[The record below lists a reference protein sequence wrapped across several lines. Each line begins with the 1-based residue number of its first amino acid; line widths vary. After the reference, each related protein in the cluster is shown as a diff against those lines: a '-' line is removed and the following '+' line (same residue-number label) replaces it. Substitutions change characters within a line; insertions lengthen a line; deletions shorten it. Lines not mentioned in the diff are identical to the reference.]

1 MSGASAI
8 ASARRRRTGVQDGM
22 ANKSSQNSSQNS
34 IIQENS
40 NVQLSPL
47 QILKLHDDKIKM
59 LEEWMEN
66 NTNTDTNTD
75 TDTNLDENKILE
87 ILSGR
92 LEGMLSNRVN
102 SINDTIKSMLLNIEK
117 LSNIAKTNDTNL
129 NKTEEFTN
137 ELNALK
143 MLVIKNQ
150 TLSLEASN
158 DIIKMKDSIEEI
170 KSNLSCQEEDS
181 MTYGNITNAESLFK
195 TMFNN
200 YEREDTFSK
209 INIVD
214 DDEEDITLKNIE
226 SLDIEN
232 IESIEDIKETIAT
245 EISEKL
251 DNMREKDN
259 GDNDNV
265 NVNNNVNVNDNDN
278 NNDNNNDNLSAEI
291 I

>member
-1 MSGASAI
+1 
-8 ASARRRRTGVQDGM
+8 M
-22 ANKSSQNSSQNS
+22 AEGKNCFMHQLFSTPVYESKINQVTFYLESLLG
-34 IIQENS
+34 ENIKTCEPNGNDLLEWS
-40 NVQLSPL
+40 
-47 QILKLHDDKIKM
+47 KRDD
-59 LEEWMEN
+59 
-66 NTNTDTNTD
+66 
-75 TDTNLDENKILE
+75 
-87 ILSGR
+87 
-92 LEGMLSNRVN
+92 V
-102 SINDTIKSMLLNIEK
+102 LL
-117 LSNIAKTNDTNL
+117 
-129 NKTEEFTN
+129 TN